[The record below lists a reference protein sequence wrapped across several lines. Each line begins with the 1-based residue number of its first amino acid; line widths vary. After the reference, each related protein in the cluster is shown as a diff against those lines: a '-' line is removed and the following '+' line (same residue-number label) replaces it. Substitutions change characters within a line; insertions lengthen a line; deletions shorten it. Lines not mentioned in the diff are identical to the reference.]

1 MFCYEQSSI
10 RDVLPV
16 HSMNML
22 IRQRLFALLM
32 LTFLALGTQALHP
45 AKAAF
50 APAFVAHSEPV
61 ASMEARPAPGVGF
74 TLANRSL
81 KSIPLQIPGVMNPN
95 LSPMSN
101 SGVSLAVGQEIFFF
115 EGRKKYLLLVV
126 GPEYAGQ
133 TLVVNE
139 LIKAG

>member
-1 MFCYEQSSI
+1 MRLKSI
-10 RDVLPV
+10 L
-16 HSMNML
+16 S
-22 IRQRLFALLM
+22 ILLT
-32 LTFLALGTQALHP
+32 LLALGTWALPP
-45 AKAAF
+45 AGTATSGTV
-50 APAFVAHSEPV
+50 VANCESVQPV
-61 ASMEARPAPGVGF
+61 DARPAPGVGF

-115 EGRKKYLLLVV
+115 EGKKKYLLLVV

-133 TLVVNE
+133 TLVVNA
-139 LIKAG
+139 LIKERLEQIRAEEAAKNRGKKRAKG

>member
-1 MFCYEQSSI
+1 
-10 RDVLPV
+10 
-16 HSMNML
+16 
-22 IRQRLFALLM
+22 
-32 LTFLALGTQALHP
+32 
-45 AKAAF
+45 
-50 APAFVAHSEPV
+50 
-61 ASMEARPAPGVGF
+61 
-74 TLANRSL
+74 
-81 KSIPLQIPGVMNPN
+81 MNPN

-139 LIKAG
+139 LIKERLKEIRAEEAAKSNGKKRAKG